1 MQRRELALLCL
12 ATAVAVL
19 GYTMLG
25 LLAPLVALRFGAGP
39 VAVGV
44 LVSSGFVL
52 PLVLAVPVGTWVD
65 RWGARRMVRLGFAL
79 FAAAALPM
87 ALAPAWP
94 TLIVAFVI
102 ANVAHLIYIVGCQ
115 ALVAS
120 LGEAGTGR
128 EAAYGWWSTST
139 AVGQAGGP
147 LVGGVALDML
157 GVEAGFAIMA
167 IAMGLALA
175 LTLPMRV
182 SGLVETTPARLEWA
196 TARRL
201 LGDRTIGLALLT
213 SSTALW
219 ALTVQVTFL
228 PVHLELLAVPA
239 TSIGA
244 LLSLRALAAV
254 VIRPWM
260 PRMVAALGGRE
271 RTVVLTLLAMSA
283 GLIGVA
289 IDGTWWL
296 LAAFMVVFGVGFG
309 LSQPVSMVMVADRVA
324 PGERGAALGVR
335 LTGNRFAQLTAP
347 VALALVAERA
357 GLPWLFVL
365 HGLLVLAAALVLNA
379 LVRRGPPNRPAA
391 SPHASRTGGG
401 APQREVPPPPR
412 SELKRRTKPAP
423 R

>member
-1 MQRRELALLCL
+1 MTPERTIEAVECDRASATNVVDVVTERAASGGVQRRELALLCL

-25 LLAPLVALRFGAGP
+25 LLTPLVALRFGAGP
-39 VAVGV
+39 AAVGI

-65 RWGARRMVRLGFAL
+65 RWGARRMVRLGFVL
-79 FAAAALPM
+79 FGAAVVPM
-87 ALAPAWP
+87 ATAPGWP
-94 TLIVAFVI
+94 ALIIAFAI
-102 ANVAHLIYIVGCQ
+102 ANLAHLVYIVGCQ

-128 EAAYGWWSTST
+128 EVAYGWWSTAT

-147 LVGGVALDML
+147 LIGGLALDLL
-157 GVEAGFAIMA
+157 GVRAGFALMA
-167 IAMGLALA
+167 LAMGLAFA

-228 PVHLELLAVPA
+228 PVHLDLLAVPA
-239 TSIGA
+239 TAIGA
-244 LLSLRALAAV
+244 LLSLRALTAV

-271 RTVVLTLLAMSA
+271 RTVVLTLLAMSV

-289 IDGTWWL
+289 IGDAWWWL
-296 LAAFMVVFGVGFG
+296 AGFMVVFGVGFG

-335 LTGNRFAQLTAP
+335 LSGNRFAQLTAP
-347 VALALVAERA
+347 VALAVVAERA
-357 GLPWLFVL
+357 GLPWFFAL
-365 HGLLVLAAALVLNA
+365 HGLLVLAAALVLHA
-379 LVRRGPPNRPAA
+379 LVRRPPA
-391 SPHASRTGGG
+391 
-401 APQREVPPPPR
+401 
-412 SELKRRTKPAP
+412 
-423 R
+423 